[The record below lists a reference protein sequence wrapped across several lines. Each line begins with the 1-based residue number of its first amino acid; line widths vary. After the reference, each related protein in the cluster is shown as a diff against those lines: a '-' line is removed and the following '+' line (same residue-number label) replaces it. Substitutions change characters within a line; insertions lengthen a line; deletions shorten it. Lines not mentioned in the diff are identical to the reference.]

1 MIFKNL
7 EKIVF
12 EEEGIY
18 MLLIYIIIIL
28 HSHVRTYVCMTHVPC
43 ALVTCHM

>member
-18 MLLIYIIIIL
+18 MLLIIFIIL
-28 HSHVRTYVCMTHVPC
+28 VFILTY
-43 ALVTCHM
+43 TCV